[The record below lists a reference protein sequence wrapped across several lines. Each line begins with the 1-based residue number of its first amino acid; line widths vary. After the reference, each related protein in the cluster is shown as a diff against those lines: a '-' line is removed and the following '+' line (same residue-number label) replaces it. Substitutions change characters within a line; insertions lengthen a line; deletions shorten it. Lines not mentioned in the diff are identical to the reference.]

1 MYALPSTDRVI
12 RSSSTF
18 TIGDKNRCFFIDSY
32 DNDTETRIVS
42 IVRGSNDDREII
54 VENAGVIED
63 TRIIIN
69 NFAPSDFEG
78 LSIRIETYPDS
89 YDIAATFNDI
99 ISINN
104 LNIVGEV
111 DSIVAGRE
119 FSGTQYTSPSR
130 NR

>member
-1 MYALPSTDRVI
+1 
-12 RSSSTF
+12 
-18 TIGDKNRCFFIDSY
+18 
-32 DNDTETRIVS
+32 VS
-42 IVRGSNDDREII
+42 IVRSVGGNTETV
-54 VENAGVIED
+54 VEEAGFISDTSVVIE
-63 TRIIIN
+63 

-78 LSIRIETYPDS
+78 LSIRIEAYPDS

-104 LNIVGEV
+104 LNVVGEV
-111 DSIVAGRE
+111 DTIIAGRE